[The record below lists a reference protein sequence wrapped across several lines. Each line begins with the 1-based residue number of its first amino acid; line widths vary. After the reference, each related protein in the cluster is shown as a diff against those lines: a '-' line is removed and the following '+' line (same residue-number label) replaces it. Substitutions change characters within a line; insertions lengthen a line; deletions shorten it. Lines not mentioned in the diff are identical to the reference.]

1 MSQTPETP
9 QPETKATKLPFVI
22 LAFLG
27 LGLIGY
33 CIFGAFTLLS
43 PKQTTPETEVK
54 PNAVD
59 QTNEITAKTPS
70 KKAQALMD
78 ESEEWAVVFEE
89 SFNSN
94 ANVNGWH
101 YGEGST
107 EQMDSNLKIE
117 DGKYKWEVTTRDRI
131 FARLNPITSPSPRNF
146 RVSADVKL
154 TSGTYKPVYGI
165 VFRDASFDDYYSF
178 GIFGETFLID
188 KNYGDQFTR
197 FVDSQKS
204 QAISPQESNRLTV
217 IGKGSFFVFLIND
230 QYVYEL
236 TDNDIKDGGFGY
248 GIGLYHADLHNTF
261 EFDNFIIQAP

>member
-1 MSQTPETP
+1 MDEPSDTT
-9 QPETKATKLPFVI
+9 QPEKKATKLPFVI
-22 LAFLG
+22 LALLG
-27 LGLIGY
+27 LGLVGY
-33 CIFGAFTLLS
+33 CIFGAFVLLN
-43 PKQTTPETEVK
+43 PKQATTDSPV
-54 PNAVD
+54 
-59 QTNEITAKTPS
+59 QLITNDGIPTPS

-78 ESEEWAVVFEE
+78 ESAEWAVVFEE
-89 SFNSN
+89 SFDSDTNM
-94 ANVNGWH
+94 NGWN
-101 YGEGST
+101 YGEASV
-107 EQMDSNLKIE
+107 EQMDSNLEIK
-117 DGKYKWEVTTRDRI
+117 DGKYKWEVSTKDRI
-131 FARLNPITSPSPRNF
+131 FVRLNPMTAPNPRDF
-146 RVSADVKL
+146 RISADIKL

-178 GIFGETFLID
+178 GIYGESFLIE

-204 QAISPQESNRLTV
+204 QAVSPQESNRLTV

-236 TDNDIKDGGFGY
+236 MDSDIKNGGFGY

>member
-1 MSQTPETP
+1 MSQIEAP
-9 QPETKATKLPFVI
+9 QPEHKTTKLPFVI

-27 LGLIGY
+27 LGLVGY
-33 CIFGAFTLLS
+33 CIFGVFTLLN
-43 PKQTTPETEVK
+43 PKQTTPETAAATE
-54 PNAVD
+54 AAD
-59 QTNEITAKTPS
+59 QATETITQMPS
-70 KKAQALMD
+70 DEAQALID
-78 ESEEWAVVFEE
+78 ESAEWAVVFEE
-89 SFNSN
+89 SFDSDTNM
-94 ANVNGWH
+94 NGWH

-107 EQMDSNLKIE
+107 KEMDSNLKIE
-117 DGKYKWEVTTRDRI
+117 DGKYKWEVTTKDRI
-131 FARLNPITSPSPRNF
+131 FARLNPMTAPSPRNF

-178 GIFGETFLID
+178 GIYGESFLID

-217 IGKGSFFVFLIND
+217 IGKDSLFVFLIND

>member
-1 MSQTPETP
+1 MSQIEAP
-9 QPETKATKLPFVI
+9 QPEHKKSKLPFVI

-33 CIFGAFTLLS
+33 CIFGAFALFN
-43 PKQTTPETEVK
+43 PKQPAPETAAATDAADPATETLI
-54 PNAVD
+54 
-59 QTNEITAKTPS
+59 QTPS
-70 KKAQALMD
+70 DEAQALID
-78 ESEEWAVVFEE
+78 ESADWAVVFEE
-89 SFNSN
+89 SFNSDT
-94 ANVNGWH
+94 NVNGWH

-107 EQMDSNLKIE
+107 KEMDSNLKIE
-117 DGKYKWEVTTRDRI
+117 DGKYKWEVTTRERI
-131 FARLNPITSPSPRNF
+131 FTRLTPMTAPSPRDF

-165 VFRDASFDDYYSF
+165 VFRDGSFDDYYSF
-178 GIFGETFLID
+178 GIYGESFLID
-188 KNYGDQFTR
+188 KYYGGQFTR
-197 FVDSQKS
+197 FVDSQKT

-217 IGKGSFFVFLIND
+217 IGKGSLFVFLIND

>member
-1 MSQTPETP
+1 MSQIETP
-9 QPETKATKLPFVI
+9 QPENKTTKLPFVI

-43 PKQTTPETEVK
+43 PKQPAPET
-54 PNAVD
+54 AAAIDAAD
-59 QTNEITAKTPS
+59 QTSEIISQMPS
-70 KKAQALMD
+70 KKAQALID
-78 ESEEWAVVFEE
+78 ESADWAVVFEE
-89 SFNSN
+89 SFDSD
-94 ANVNGWH
+94 ANMNGWH

-107 EQMDSNLKIE
+107 EEMDSNLKIE
-117 DGKYKWEVTTRDRI
+117 DGKYKWEVTTRERI
-131 FARLNPITSPSPRNF
+131 FARLTPMTAPSPRDF

-178 GIFGETFLID
+178 GIYGETFLID
-188 KNYGDQFTR
+188 KNYSGQFTR
-197 FVDSQKS
+197 FVESQKS

-236 TDNDIKDGGFGY
+236 TDNDIKNGGLGY

-261 EFDNFIIQAP
+261 EFDNFMIQAP

>member
-1 MSQTPETP
+1 MNENNKMLPTENNIP
-9 QPETKATKLPFVI
+9 KLSIII
-22 LAFLG
+22 LA
-27 LGLIGY
+27 LIGIGLFSY
-33 CIFGAFTLLS
+33 CIFGAFALFAPPQTLSIS
-43 PKQTTPETEVK
+43 PT
-54 PNAVD
+54 NA
-59 QTNEITAKTPS
+59 EGGSIPTPS

-78 ESEEWAVVFEE
+78 ESAKWAVVFDE
-89 SFNSN
+89 SFDSDT
-94 ANVNGWH
+94 NVNGWN
-101 YGEGST
+101 YGEASI
-107 EQMDSNLKIE
+107 EQMDSVLEIK
-117 DGKYKWEVTTRDRI
+117 DGKYKWEVSTKDRI
-131 FARLNPITSPSPRNF
+131 FVRLNPRTAPDPKNF

-165 VFRDASFDDYYSF
+165 VFRNASFDDYYSF
-178 GIFGETFLID
+178 GIYGESFLIE

-236 TDNDIKDGGFGY
+236 MDSDIKNGGFGY

>member
-1 MSQTPETP
+1 MTENLEAPPQT
-9 QPETKATKLPFVI
+9 KSKLPIVI
-22 LAFLG
+22 LAFIG
-27 LGLIGY
+27 IGLIFY
-33 CIFGAFTLLS
+33 CVFGVITVLQ
-43 PKQTTPETEVK
+43 PKQTANKMPTQAAENDTPV
-54 PNAVD
+54 
-59 QTNEITAKTPS
+59 PS
-70 KKAQALMD
+70 REAQDLID
-78 ESEEWAVVFEE
+78 DSSDWKIIFEE
-89 SFNSN
+89 PFDSD

-101 YGEGST
+101 YGEASV
-107 EQMDSNLKIE
+107 EQMDSNLEIE
-117 DGKYKWEVTTRDRI
+117 DGKYKWEVSTKDRI
-131 FARLNPITSPSPRNF
+131 FVRLNPTTAPSTKNF

-165 VFRDASFDDYYSF
+165 VFRDSSFDNYYSF
-178 GIFGETFLID
+178 GIYGESFLID

-204 QAISPQESNRLTV
+204 KAILPQESNRLTV

-236 TDNDIKDGGFGY
+236 TDNEIKNGGFGY

>member
-1 MSQTPETP
+1 MSNNSMTEVSETP
-9 QPETKATKLPFVI
+9 QAENKATKFPFLI
-22 LAFLG
+22 LALLG

-33 CIFGAFTLLS
+33 CIFGAFSLITS
-43 PKQTTPETEVK
+43 KQTATDMP
-54 PNAVD
+54 A
-59 QTNEITAKTPS
+59 QSTNNGVPTPS

-78 ESEEWAVVFEE
+78 ESAEWAVVFEE
-89 SFNSN
+89 SFDSDT
-94 ANVNGWH
+94 NVNGWN
-101 YGEGST
+101 YGEASV
-107 EQMDSNLKIE
+107 EQMDSNLEIK
-117 DGKYKWEVTTRDRI
+117 DGKYKWEVSTKDRI
-131 FARLNPITSPSPRNF
+131 FVRLNPMTAPTPKNF

-178 GIFGETFLID
+178 GIYGESFLIE

-236 TDNDIKDGGFGY
+236 TDNDIKNGGFGY
-248 GIGLYHADLHNTF
+248 GIGLYHADLRNTF